1 MFLYIIYNIYMPI
14 ILVQR
19 KKENFKVIVWGQAW
33 LLMPVIPQEIEAGG
47 FLELTDSLNYTVSSK
62 TA

>member
-1 MFLYIIYNIYMPI
+1 MPI